1 MSNTMTAEY
10 GRTRDGM
17 LAARVGNQA
26 FAMMPRDNGHHIVKA
41 WGLPGTIEDWTAA
54 DFYGGGHRPVDE
66 AGFRQAV
73 EEWAAQ
79 QRQLAGLGR
88 SSTLALRSTPW
99 GQSQHGVVYGPG
111 IVFRHT
117 ASHGGFELSAERNAE
132 IHHLLRS
139 DNGFYEEDC
148 AWAAVAAAF
157 HELFTGLERRDA
169 DEILR
174 QVYPDAWEAIHGTTL
189 QRGQSRVKDR
199 RSFDAENTERW
210 VVVSAI
216 LSTENPGFVEC
227 IATLG
232 GRRGGKSIGGKSGEL
247 VERRFLVAEDRYD
260 IGEFGYVIDEEQ
272 DQPYAGPSSFVGS
285 SP

>member
-54 DFYGGGHRPVDE
+54 DFYGGGHRPVHE
-66 AGFRQAV
+66 AGFRETV
-73 EEWAAQ
+73 EEWAFQ

-99 GQSQHGVVYGPG
+99 GQSQHAVVYGPG
-111 IVFRHT
+111 VVFHHT
-117 ASHGGFELSAERNAE
+117 ASHGGFELTADRNTG

-157 HELFTGLERRDA
+157 PELFTDLERRNA
-169 DEILR
+169 DEILKK
-174 QVYPDAWEAIHGTTL
+174 VYPDAWEAIHGATL
-189 QRGQSRVKDR
+189 ERGQSRAKDR
-199 RSFDAENTERW
+199 RSFDAENAERW
-210 VVVSAI
+210 VVIAAI
-216 LSTENPGFVEC
+216 LSTQNSGFVEC
-227 IATLG
+227 IATLD
-232 GRRGGKSIGGKSGEL
+232 GRRGGKSIGGRSGEP

-272 DQPYAGPSSFVGS
+272 DQPYTGPSSFVGS

>member
-1 MSNTMTAEY
+1 MSNTVIAEY

-26 FAMMPRDNGHHIVKA
+26 FAMMPTDNGHHIAKA

-66 AGFRQAV
+66 AGFRESV
-73 EEWAAQ
+73 EEWVSH
-79 QRQLAGLGR
+79 QRQLAVLSR
-88 SSTLALRSTPW
+88 SSTLALRSPPW
-99 GQSQHGVVYGPG
+99 GQSQHTVVYGSG
-111 IVFRHT
+111 VVFHHT
-117 ASHGGFELSAERNAE
+117 ASHGGFELSADRNAE
-132 IHHLLRS
+132 VHHLLRS

-157 HELFTGLERRDA
+157 PELFTDLERRGA
-169 DEILR
+169 DEILK

-189 QRGQSRVKDR
+189 ERGQSRVKDR
-199 RSFDAENTERW
+199 RSFDAQNAERW
-210 VVVSAI
+210 IVISAI
-216 LSTENPGFVEC
+216 HSTQNPGFVEC

-232 GRRGGKSIGGKSGEL
+232 WQRSGRSIGGKSGEL

-260 IGEFGYVIDEEQ
+260 IGAFGYVIDEEQ
-272 DQPYAGPSSFVGS
+272 DQPYEGPSSFVGL
-285 SP
+285 

>member
-1 MSNTMTAEY
+1 MSNKMTAEY

-26 FAMMPRDNGHHIVKA
+26 FAMMPTDNAHRLAKA
-41 WGLPGTIEDWTAA
+41 WGLSGTIEDWTAA

-66 AGFRQAV
+66 AGFRESV
-73 EEWAAQ
+73 EQWASH
-79 QRQLAGLGR
+79 QRQLVALGR

-99 GQSQHGVVYGPG
+99 GQSQHAVVYGAG
-111 IVFRHT
+111 IVFHHT
-117 ASHGGFELSAERNAE
+117 ASHGGFELTADRNTG
-132 IHHLLRS
+132 IHRLQS

-157 HELFTGLERRDA
+157 PKLFTDLERRDA
-169 DEILR
+169 DEILK
-174 QVYPDAWEAIHGTTL
+174 QVYPDAWETIHGATL
-189 QRGQSRVKDR
+189 ERGQRPSILRCGKRRTLDR
-199 RSFDAENTERW
+199 HFGDPSAE
-210 VVVSAI
+210 S
-216 LSTENPGFVEC
+216 PGFVEC

-272 DQPYAGPSSFVGS
+272 DQPYDGPSSFVGS
-285 SP
+285 SPQ